1 VSIGFR
7 YLADTKSTMVVS
19 FPQKCALFICAVLF
33 SSAAFYPYDATSP
46 EKNTG
51 LSVGQIE
58 WKPIFP
64 RALFLNKPEI
74 SVMETG
80 GVAGP
85 VEYQDIVKNKER
97 AAQGLQ
103 SVLLNSDVFAL
114 YGKPNARTM
123 GILGQYSLAEIEPIM
138 NEFVKLYDA
147 ANGSRSIIPAF
158 YIIYGTCWPQG
169 EIGILPTDIAEQYIA
184 FAAERGWYVFL
195 DHQIGKYTV
204 SEAMKKLLPFLKYP
218 NVHLAL
224 DPEWRTTKPMQEIG
238 SVTAEEI
245 NEAQQIMQNYMVDHG
260 IGGRRML
267 VIHQFNAKMIKQR
280 PLVKSNYERVQLIH
294 CSDGFGTPKLKKDT
308 YAYNAAAKNI
318 PLKSFK
324 LFLKPTVEG
333 AGYDIPIMKPE
344 EVLKLDPRPYLIMY
358 Q

>member
-1 VSIGFR
+1 
-7 YLADTKSTMVVS
+7 
-19 FPQKCALFICAVLF
+19 
-33 SSAAFYPYDATSP
+33 
-46 EKNTG
+46 
-51 LSVGQIE
+51 
-58 WKPIFP
+58 
-64 RALFLNKPEI
+64 
-74 SVMETG
+74 METG
-80 GVAGP
+80 SPAGP
-85 VEYQDIVKNKER
+85 IEYQDIIKNKER
-97 AAQGLQ
+97 AEQGLQ

-114 YGKPNARTM
+114 YGKPSARTM
-123 GILGQYSLAEIEPIM
+123 GILGQYSLKEIEPIM
-138 NEFVKLYDA
+138 NEFVKLYDT
-147 ANGSRSIIPAF
+147 ANGNRKIIPAF
-158 YIIYGTCWPQG
+158 YIIYGTCWPAG
-169 EIGILPTDIAEQYIA
+169 EIGILSTAIVEQYIA

-195 DHQIGKYTV
+195 DHQIGKYSV
-204 SEAMKKLLPFLKYP
+204 AEATKKLLPFLKYP

-245 NEAQQIMQNYMVDHG
+245 NEAQQIIQNYMIEHG

-280 PLVKSNYERVQLIH
+280 QLVKSNYERVQLIH
-294 CSDGFGTPKLKKDT
+294 CSDGFGSPKLKKDT

-344 EVLKLDPRPYLIMY
+344 EVFSLEPRPYLIMY